1 MIHYFLNH
9 YLYLH
14 HYVYNILFVGI
25 FEENET
31 LPAIRREGH
40 ADRELGGI
48 APRVR
53 PEGVRKAPQVVARAM
68 MREKCTEKSRIISG
82 ERDEVKA
89 G

>member
-1 MIHYFLNH
+1 M
-9 YLYLH
+9 
-14 HYVYNILFVGI
+14 GI

-31 LPAIRREGH
+31 IPAIRREGH

-82 ERDEVKA
+82 EKDKVKKRDSTA
-89 G
+89 GKQPTGI